1 MLDHIVLMSIF
12 ILPCLIYKG
21 TGSPTAPGA
30 THAPITPSPTG
41 SITHAPSPV
50 GIATYVSVGTGYVS

>member
-21 TGSPTAPGA
+21 TGSPTVSGA

-41 SITHAPSPV
+41 SITHAPTPV
-50 GIATYVSVGTGYVS
+50 GIASFSSVGPGWVS